1 MSWFGID
8 GVKDGECRRENA
20 RAAAAT
26 WSDSSEAGS
35 EQGIERQMIA
45 GGRRVA
51 YGRDVSHAR
60 VDPDAA
66 AVVKVTAQHFTDSG
80 LSQASVALG
89 QAQPPAAER
98 SRLR

>member
-8 GVKDGECRRENA
+8 GVKDGECQRENA

-26 WSDSSEAGS
+26 WSGS
-35 EQGIERQMIA
+35 KQGIERQMNP

-51 YGRDVSHAR
+51 YGRDLSLAR
-60 VDPDAA
+60 VDPNAA
-66 AVVKVTAQHFTDSG
+66 ALVEAVAQHFTHSG

-89 QAQPPAAER
+89 QAQPQAAER
-98 SRLR
+98 SRLS

>member
-1 MSWFGID
+1 MAGQSHRWSFS
-8 GVKDGECRRENA
+8 ECQRENA

-26 WSDSSEAGS
+26 WSGSSEAGS
-35 EQGIERQMIA
+35 KQGIERQMNA

-51 YGRDVSHAR
+51 YGRDLGHAR

-66 AVVKVTAQHFTDSG
+66 ALVKAAAQHFTDCG
-80 LSQASVALG
+80 LSQASAAHE

-98 SRLR
+98 SRLG